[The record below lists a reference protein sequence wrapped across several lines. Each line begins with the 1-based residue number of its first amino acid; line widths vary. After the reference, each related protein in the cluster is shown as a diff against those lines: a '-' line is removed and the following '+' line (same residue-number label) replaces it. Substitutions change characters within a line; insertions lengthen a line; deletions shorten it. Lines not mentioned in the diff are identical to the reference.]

1 MKNLIAI
8 TAGEPESINSE
19 IIAKTWNKIRFKNKL
34 LIIGNYSLLKNQ
46 FNKLNFNLSLN
57 LIRELKEFKKFKLNI
72 LDVKISNSSISKR
85 KYILDCIDLAHKF
98 SLKGKI
104 KGFITAPI
112 NKNVLGKNFLGVTE
126 YLAYKNKVKNK
137 EIMLIYNKKLSVVP
151 LTTHLEIKDIFKNI
165 TFSLIKNKILSLYKN
180 YKKTFKKNPRIAL
193 LGLNPHNSKNKL
205 GFFENKIVK
214 PAIFYLK
221 KKKINISGPYSSD
234 TIFMKKNRK
243 NFDVIVGMYHDQVL
257 APFKTLYEFDTKN
270 ITLGLKYMR
279 ISPDHGNASDLIG
292 KNIATPQS
300 LISAIKF
307 LNEI

>member
-46 FNKLNFNLSLN
+46 FNKLNFNLPLN

-72 LDVKISNSSISKR
+72 LDVKISNSSISKK
-85 KYILDCIDLAHKF
+85 KYILDCINLAHKF
-98 SLKGKI
+98 SLKRKI

-126 YLAYKNKVKNK
+126 YLAYKNKVENK

-165 TFSLIKNKILSLYKN
+165 TFSLIKNKILSLSEN

-193 LGLNPHNSKNKL
+193 LGLNPHNS
-205 GFFENKIVK
+205 ENKSESVENRIVK
-214 PAIFYLK
+214 PAIIYLK

-234 TIFMKKNRK
+234 TIFMKKNRE

-257 APFKTLYEFDTKN
+257 APFKTLYEFDAIN
-270 ITLGLKYMR
+270 ITLGLKYLR
-279 ISPDHGNASDLIG
+279 VSPDHGIASDLIG

-307 LNEI
+307 LNAI

>member
-8 TAGEPESINSE
+8 TAGEPESINTE

-46 FNKLNFNLSLN
+46 FNKLNFNLPLN

-72 LDVKISNSSISKR
+72 LDVKISNSSISKK
-85 KYILDCIDLAHKF
+85 KYILDCINLAHEF
-98 SLKGKI
+98 SLKGEI

-165 TFSLIKNKILSLYKN
+165 TFSLIKNKILSLSEN

-193 LGLNPHNSKNKL
+193 LGLNPHNS
-205 GFFENKIVK
+205 ENKSESVENRIVK
-214 PAIFYLK
+214 PAIIYLK

-257 APFKTLYEFDTKN
+257 APFKTLYEFDAIN
-270 ITLGLKYMR
+270 ITLGLKYLR
-279 ISPDHGNASDLIG
+279 VSPDHGTASDLIG

>member
-46 FNKLNFNLSLN
+46 FNKLNFNLPLN

-72 LDVKISNSSISKR
+72 LDVKISNSSISKK

-104 KGFITAPI
+104 KGFITSPI

-165 TFSLIKNKILSLYKN
+165 TFSLIKNKILSLSEN

-193 LGLNPHNSKNKL
+193 LGLNPHNS
-205 GFFENKIVK
+205 ENKSDSVENRIVK
-214 PAIFYLK
+214 PAIIYLK

-257 APFKTLYEFDTKN
+257 APFKTLYEFDAIN
-270 ITLGLKYMR
+270 ITLGLKYLR
-279 ISPDHGNASDLIG
+279 VSPDHGTASDLIG

>member
-19 IIAKTWNKIRFKNKL
+19 IIAKTWNKIRYKNKL

-46 FNKLNFNLSLN
+46 FNKLNFNLPLN

-72 LDVKISNSSISKR
+72 LDVKFSNSLISKK
-85 KYILDCIDLAHKF
+85 KYIFDCIDLAHKL

-112 NKNVLGKNFLGVTE
+112 NKNVLRKNFLGVTE

-165 TFSLIKNKILSLYKN
+165 TFSLIKNKILSLSKN

-193 LGLNPHNSKNKL
+193 LGLNPHNS
-205 GFFENKIVK
+205 ENKSDSVENRIVK
-214 PAIFYLK
+214 PAIIYLK

-257 APFKTLYEFDTKN
+257 APFKTLYEFDAIN
-270 ITLGLKYMR
+270 ITLGLKYLR
-279 ISPDHGNASDLIG
+279 VSPDHGTASDLIG

>member
-34 LIIGNYSLLKNQ
+34 LIIGNYDLLKNQ
-46 FNKLNFNLSLN
+46 FNKLNFNLPLN

-72 LDVKISNSSISKR
+72 LDVKISNSSISKK
-85 KYILDCIDLAHKF
+85 KYILDCIDLAHEF
-98 SLKGKI
+98 SLKRKI
-104 KGFITAPI
+104 RGFITAPI

-126 YLAYKNKVKNK
+126 YLAYKNKVENK

-165 TFSLIKNKILSLYKN
+165 TFSLIKNKILSLSEN

-193 LGLNPHNSKNKL
+193 LGLNPHNSENKL
-205 GFFENKIVK
+205 ESVENRIVK
-214 PAIFYLK
+214 PAIIYLK

-243 NFDVIVGMYHDQVL
+243 NFDVVVGMYHDQVL
-257 APFKTLYEFDTKN
+257 APFKTLYEFDAIN
-270 ITLGLKYMR
+270 ITLGLKYLR
-279 ISPDHGNASDLIG
+279 VSPDHGTASDLIG

>member
-46 FNKLNFNLSLN
+46 FNKLNFNLPLN

-72 LDVKISNSSISKR
+72 LDVKISNSLISKK

-98 SLKGKI
+98 SLKEKI

-165 TFSLIKNKILSLYKN
+165 TFSLIKNKILSLSEN

-193 LGLNPHNSKNKL
+193 LGLNPHNS
-205 GFFENKIVK
+205 ENKSESVENRIVK
-214 PAIFYLK
+214 PAIIYLK

-257 APFKTLYEFDTKN
+257 APFKTLYEFDAIN
-270 ITLGLKYMR
+270 ITLGLKYLR
-279 ISPDHGNASDLIG
+279 VSPDHGTASDLIG

>member
-46 FNKLNFNLSLN
+46 FNKLNFNLPLN

-72 LDVKISNSSISKR
+72 LDVKISNSSISKK
-85 KYILDCIDLAHKF
+85 KYILDCIDLAHEF
-98 SLKGKI
+98 SLKEKI

-112 NKNVLGKNFLGVTE
+112 NKIVLGKNFLGVTE

-165 TFSLIKNKILSLYKN
+165 TFSLIKNKILSLSEN

-193 LGLNPHNSKNKL
+193 LGLNPHNS
-205 GFFENKIVK
+205 ENKSESVENRIVK
-214 PAIFYLK
+214 PAIIYLK

-257 APFKTLYEFDTKN
+257 APFKTLYEFDAIN
-270 ITLGLKYMR
+270 ITLGLKYLR
-279 ISPDHGNASDLIG
+279 VSPDHGTASDLIG

>member
-34 LIIGNYSLLKNQ
+34 LFIGNYSLLKNQ
-46 FNKLNFNLSLN
+46 FKKLNFNLPLN
-57 LIRELKEFKKFKLNI
+57 LIRELKNFKKEKLNI
-72 LDVKISNSSISKR
+72 LDVKLSNSSISKK
-85 KYILDCIDLAHKF
+85 KYILNCIDLAHEF

-112 NKNVLGKNFLGVTE
+112 NKSVLGKNFLGITE

-165 TFSLIKNKILSLYKN
+165 TFSLIKNKILSLSEN

-193 LGLNPHNSKNKL
+193 LGLNPHNS
-205 GFFENKIVK
+205 ENKSDSVENRIVK
-214 PAIFYLK
+214 PAIIYLK

-257 APFKTLYEFDTKN
+257 APFKTLYEFDAIN
-270 ITLGLKYMR
+270 ITLGLKYLR
-279 ISPDHGNASDLIG
+279 VSPDHGTASNLIG

>member
-19 IIAKTWNKIRFKNKL
+19 IIAKTWNKIRFKNQL

-46 FNKLNFNLSLN
+46 FNKLNFNLPLN

-72 LDVKISNSSISKR
+72 LDVKISNSSISKK
-85 KYILDCIDLAHKF
+85 KYILDCIDLAHEF
-98 SLKGKI
+98 SLKRKI
-104 KGFITAPI
+104 RGFITAPI

-165 TFSLIKNKILSLYKN
+165 TFSLIKNKILSLSEN

-193 LGLNPHNSKNKL
+193 LGLNPHNS
-205 GFFENKIVK
+205 ENKSDSVENRIVK
-214 PAIFYLK
+214 PAIIYLK

-243 NFDVIVGMYHDQVL
+243 NFDVVVGMYHDQVL
-257 APFKTLYEFDTKN
+257 APFKTLYEFDAIN
-270 ITLGLKYMR
+270 ITLGLKYLR
-279 ISPDHGNASDLIG
+279 VSPDHGTASDLIG
-292 KNIATPQS
+292 KNIASPQS

>member
-46 FNKLNFNLSLN
+46 FKKLNFNLPLN
-57 LIRELKEFKKFKLNI
+57 LIRELKEFKKVKLNI
-72 LDVKISNSSISKR
+72 LDVKISNSSISKK

-165 TFSLIKNKILSLYKN
+165 TFSLIKNKIISLSEN

-193 LGLNPHNSKNKL
+193 LGLNPHNSENKL
-205 GFFENKIVK
+205 GSVENRIVK
-214 PAIFYLK
+214 PAIIYLK

-257 APFKTLYEFDTKN
+257 APFKTLYEFDAIN
-270 ITLGLKYMR
+270 ITLGLKYIR
-279 ISPDHGNASDLIG
+279 VSPDHGTASDLIG

>member
-46 FNKLNFNLSLN
+46 FNKLNFNLPLN

-72 LDVKISNSSISKR
+72 LDVKISNSSISKK

-98 SLKGKI
+98 SLKRKI

-165 TFSLIKNKILSLYKN
+165 TFSLIKNKILSLSEN

-193 LGLNPHNSKNKL
+193 LGLNPHNS
-205 GFFENKIVK
+205 ENKSESVENRIVK
-214 PAIFYLK
+214 PAIIYLK

-257 APFKTLYEFDTKN
+257 APFKTLYEFDAIN
-270 ITLGLKYMR
+270 ITLGLKYLR
-279 ISPDHGNASDLIG
+279 VSPDHGTASDLIG

>member
-46 FNKLNFNLSLN
+46 FNKLNFNLPLN

-112 NKNVLGKNFLGVTE
+112 NKDVLGKNFLGVTE

-165 TFSLIKNKILSLYKN
+165 TFSLIKNKILSLSEN

-193 LGLNPHNSKNKL
+193 LGLNPHNS
-205 GFFENKIVK
+205 ENKSESVENRIVK
-214 PAIFYLK
+214 PAIIYLK

-234 TIFMKKNRK
+234 TIFIKKNRK
-243 NFDVIVGMYHDQVL
+243 NFDVIIIIYHKHFL
-257 APFKTLYEFDTKN
+257 APFKILY
-270 ITLGLKYMR
+270 
-279 ISPDHGNASDLIG
+279 
-292 KNIATPQS
+292 
-300 LISAIKF
+300 
-307 LNEI
+307 

>member
-19 IIAKTWNKIRFKNKL
+19 IIAKTWNQIRFKNKL

-46 FNKLNFNLSLN
+46 FKKLNFNLPLN
-57 LIRELKEFKKFKLNI
+57 LIRELKEFKKVKLNI
-72 LDVKISNSSISKR
+72 LDVKISNSSISKK
-85 KYILDCIDLAHKF
+85 KYILDCIDLAHEF

-165 TFSLIKNKILSLYKN
+165 TFSLIKNKILSLSKN

-193 LGLNPHNSKNKL
+193 LGLNPHNSENKL
-205 GFFENKIVK
+205 GSVENRIVK
-214 PAIFYLK
+214 PAIIYLK

-257 APFKTLYEFDTKN
+257 APFKTLYEFDAIN

-279 ISPDHGNASDLIG
+279 ISPDHGTASDLIG

-307 LNEI
+307 LNDI

>member
-46 FNKLNFNLSLN
+46 
-57 LIRELKEFKKFKLNI
+57 FKKFKLNI

-165 TFSLIKNKILSLYKN
+165 TFSLIKNKILSLSEN

-193 LGLNPHNSKNKL
+193 LGLNPHNSENKL
-205 GFFENKIVK
+205 GSVENRIVK
-214 PAIFYLK
+214 PAIIYLK

-257 APFKTLYEFDTKN
+257 APFKTIYEFDAIN
-270 ITLGLKYMR
+270 ITLGLKYLR
-279 ISPDHGNASDLIG
+279 VSPDHGIASDLIG
-292 KNIATPQS
+292 KNKATPQS

-307 LNEI
+307 LNAI

>member
-8 TAGEPESINSE
+8 TADEPESINSE
-19 IIAKTWNKIRFKNKL
+19 IITKTWNKIRFKNKL

-46 FNKLNFNLSLN
+46 FNKLNFNLPLN

-112 NKNVLGKNFLGVTE
+112 NKNFLGVTE

-165 TFSLIKNKILSLYKN
+165 TFSLIKNKILSLSEN
-180 YKKTFKKNPRIAL
+180 YKKTFKKKQRI
-193 LGLNPHNSKNKL
+193 
-205 GFFENKIVK
+205 E
-214 PAIFYLK
+214 
-221 KKKINISGPYSSD
+221 
-234 TIFMKKNRK
+234 
-243 NFDVIVGMYHDQVL
+243 
-257 APFKTLYEFDTKN
+257 
-270 ITLGLKYMR
+270 
-279 ISPDHGNASDLIG
+279 
-292 KNIATPQS
+292 
-300 LISAIKF
+300 
-307 LNEI
+307 

>member
-46 FNKLNFNLSLN
+46 FNKLNFNLPLN

-72 LDVKISNSSISKR
+72 LDVKISNSSISKK
-85 KYILDCIDLAHKF
+85 KYILDCIDLAHEF
-98 SLKGKI
+98 SLKRKI
-104 KGFITAPI
+104 RGFITAPI

-126 YLAYKNKVKNK
+126 YLAYKNKVENK

-165 TFSLIKNKILSLYKN
+165 TFSLIKNKILSLSEN

-193 LGLNPHNSKNKL
+193 LGLNPHNS
-205 GFFENKIVK
+205 ENKSDSVENRIVK
-214 PAIFYLK
+214 PAIIYLK

-257 APFKTLYEFDTKN
+257 APFKTLYEFDAIN
-270 ITLGLKYMR
+270 ITLGLKYLR
-279 ISPDHGNASDLIG
+279 VSPDHGTASDLIG